1 MTEHICSC
9 NVCSA
14 SRALN
19 AVLELDWPEENRVA
33 LELLDKCFNAF
44 IDRAA
49 SDEMD
54 YAYNMGRIG
63 YAIGLT
69 NDPTALLFSGS
80 VDAILAKIGELTKPG
95 LAAIGE

>member
-1 MTEHICSC
+1 MKEHICSC

-19 AVLELDWPEENRVA
+19 AVMELDWPEEKRAA
-33 LELLDKCFNAF
+33 LELLDKCFNVF

-63 YAIGLT
+63 YALGLT
-69 NDPTALLFSGS
+69 NDSTALFFSGS
-80 VDAILAKIGELTKPG
+80 ADAILAKIGELTKPVIT
-95 LAAIGE
+95 ATE